1 MRSIFRFVSSGCQ
14 RTSTPPSKFPF
25 LSTTSFKNWNHCY
38 NRDHYQPDQNSFLS
52 VHFSF
57 SLQLCPSFN
66 NFQNDRQDVYIIHIY
81 PYISSND
88 YFLHNKKPAPN
99 GVGLGRWKTHVFKSR
114 VSSEFRAF
122 TTFAKNAVF
131 YAFEAPREACAL

>member
-1 MRSIFRFVSSGCQ
+1 MIG
-14 RTSTPPSKFPF
+14 KM
-25 LSTTSFKNWNHCY
+25 FK
-38 NRDHYQPDQNSFLS
+38 L
-52 VHFSF
+52 
-57 SLQLCPSFN
+57 
-66 NFQNDRQDVYIIHIY
+66 YIYIHIFQVM
-81 PYISSND
+81 II
-88 YFLHNKKPAPN
+88 FLHNKKPAPN